1 MKNQKSFT
9 LQNFL
14 KKNLRGFTLIELAV
28 VIAIIVL
35 IFTIIL
41 SVAVRRETARDTR
54 IMTSMAQIRTKAELI
69 MVMEGSYSSLDCD
82 YDTEMKNLCND
93 IDSQDGDTPNK
104 GDVPYPIFT
113 TSPTE
118 YCIIGELLAD
128 YGTQEDR
135 YCIDN
140 DGRTGHTTSGCS
152 DFDCINIR

>member
-9 LQNFL
+9 LQNFF

-93 IDSQDGDTPNK
+93 IDSQDGNTPDK
-104 GDVPYPIFT
+104 GDVLYPIFN

-118 YCIIGELLAD
+118 YCVTSELLAD
-128 YGTQEDR
+128 YGAQEDR

-140 DGRTGHTTSGCS
+140 DGRIGRTTSVCS

>member
-9 LQNFL
+9 L
-14 KKNLRGFTLIELAV
+14 IEVAV

-35 IFTIIL
+35 IFSIIL

-54 IMTSMAQIRTKAELI
+54 IMTSVAQIRTKAELI
-69 MVMEGSYSSLDCD
+69 MVMEGSYASLDCD

-93 IDSQDGDTPNK
+93 IDAQDGDTPNK
-104 GDVPYPIFT
+104 GDVLYPIFN
-113 TSPTE
+113 TSSTE
-118 YCIIGELLAD
+118 YCVTSELLTD
-128 YGTQEDR
+128 YGAQEDR

-140 DGRTGHTTSGCS
+140 DGRTGRTISGCS